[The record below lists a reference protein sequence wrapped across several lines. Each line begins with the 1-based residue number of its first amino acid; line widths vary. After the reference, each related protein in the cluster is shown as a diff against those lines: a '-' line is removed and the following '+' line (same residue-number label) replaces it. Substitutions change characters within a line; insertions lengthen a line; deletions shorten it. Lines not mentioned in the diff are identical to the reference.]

1 MSPQTDFAD
10 ANVAGASLLAFMQA
24 KQLGLPLSLKSLHRM
39 MQLNDMTD
47 MDFDEENDQIEQES
61 ETLVGMMVHGANV
74 GAVDESF
81 LDTAG
86 GVSTDP
92 GNPEE
97 HAARRRAWKAAGLGR
112 RSTRRIRCA

>member
-1 MSPQTDFAD
+1 
-10 ANVAGASLLAFMQA
+10 
-24 KQLGLPLSLKSLHRM
+24 M
-39 MQLNDMTD
+39 MVLNDMTD

-61 ETLVGMMVHGANV
+61 ESLVGMMVHGPGV

-92 GNPEE
+92 GNPEDFVPPADPAQTQPPTGTIGAGGNMPVTVTP
-97 HAARRRAWKAAGLGR
+97 HRRGSPNPLKRKVGKKGASAK
-112 RSTRRIRCA
+112 